1 MKTVLIATAAIL
13 ASGSAFAMQ
22 QGPVNVGNYDAS
34 VESQFDYN
42 TEYQGP
48 FTFGTVDT
56 MTTASIAE
64 EAAMASPEARSELIF
79 EDKSGR

>member
-13 ASGSAFAMQ
+13 VSGSAFAMQ
-22 QGPVNVGNYDAS
+22 SPVNVGNYDAS
-34 VESQFDYN
+34 VQSQFDYN

-64 EAAMASPEARSELIF
+64 EAAMATPETRSEMIF

>member
-1 MKTVLIATAAIL
+1 MRTVLIATAAIL

-22 QGPVNVGNYDAS
+22 QGPVNEGNYDAS
-34 VESQFDYN
+34 VQAQYDYN

-48 FTFGTVDT
+48 FTFGSVDT

-64 EAAMASPEARSELIF
+64 EEAMASPAARSEMIF
-79 EDKSGR
+79 EEKSGR

>member
-1 MKTVLIATAAIL
+1 TILIATAAIL

-34 VESQFDYN
+34 VQSQYAYN
-42 TEYQGP
+42 TEYMGP
-48 FTFGTVDT
+48 FTFGTRDT

-64 EAAMASPEARSELIF
+64 EAEMVTPETRSEMIF